1 MTPEDLEA
9 RVVGHRRKLLAAIA
23 ELPVPPLSSPSQS
36 ALGALAVAAA
46 IPAMRGM
53 KSPGARRRSCV
64 RPRLGRAGPT
74 HRNAERVGTRGM
86 DILLRPDRAVDV
98 VLLRRMNSYQGLKG
112 YDESLRVVDEVA
124 INLLR

>member
-1 MTPEDLEA
+1 
-9 RVVGHRRKLLAAIA
+9 
-23 ELPVPPLSSPSQS
+23 
-36 ALGALAVAAA
+36 
-46 IPAMRGM
+46 
-53 KSPGARRRSCV
+53 
-64 RPRLGRAGPT
+64 
-74 HRNAERVGTRGM
+74 M